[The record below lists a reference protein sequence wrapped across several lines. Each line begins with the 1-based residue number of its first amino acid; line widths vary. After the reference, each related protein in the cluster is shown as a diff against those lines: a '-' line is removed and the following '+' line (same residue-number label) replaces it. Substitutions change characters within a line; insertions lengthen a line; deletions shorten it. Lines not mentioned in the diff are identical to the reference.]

1 MRSFKKYLA
10 LMLALVMCLFLAA
23 CGGDNGDSGDD
34 DDVTD
39 GAPDSF
45 EGMVK
50 DDELLADYD
59 MYCGVWVG
67 DDGRELQVEEDEETQ
82 EVRFVLFGSDGE
94 ELDASGFIQLSQ
106 EYSADYF
113 YNEHDGIAYHSW
125 FDKDGTLH
133 IYSFGTFTKNDSTP
147 SIAAGTWY
155 LDGSES
161 ATSRLQ
167 IGEDGKW
174 MLYEDADSNPS
185 LIDSGSIEALGDG
198 AYSAVSEQFDDVAYD
213 ITLTDESTLYWG
225 GENDCY
231 MRLD

>member
-1 MRSFKKYLA
+1 MKALKKYLA
-10 LMLALVMCLFLAA
+10 LIPALLMCLSFAA
-23 CGGDNGDSGDD
+23 CGNDSTGDGDD
-34 DDVTD
+34 GNIPS
-39 GAPDSF
+39 GAPDFF

-50 DDELLADYD
+50 DDGLLADYG
-59 MYCGVWVG
+59 MYCGLWVC
-67 DDGRELQVEEDEETQ
+67 DDGREMEVEKDEDAQET
-82 EVRFVLFGSDGE
+82 RFVLYSVDGE
-94 ELDASGFIQLSQ
+94 EIDASGYIQLST

-113 YNEHDGIAYHSW
+113 YNEHDGVAYHSW
-125 FDKDGTLH
+125 FDEDGVLNV
-133 IYSFGTFTKNDSTP
+133 YSFGTFTKNDSTP

-174 MLYEDADSNPS
+174 MLYEDADSSPA
-185 LIDSGSIEALGDG
+185 LIDSGSIEAVGDG
-198 AYSAVSEQFDDVAYD
+198 AYSAVSEQFEDVAYD
-213 ITLTDESTLYWG
+213 ITITDESTLYWG

>member
-1 MRSFKKYLA
+1 MMKSLKKYLA
-10 LMLALVMCLFLAA
+10 LVLALLMCLSLAA
-23 CGGDNGDSGDD
+23 CGNDDAGDGDA
-34 DDVTD
+34 DDVS
-39 GAPDSF
+39 GSAPDSF

-50 DDELLADYD
+50 DDEPVADYG
-59 MYCGVWVG
+59 MYCGLWVC
-67 DDGRELQVEEDEETQ
+67 DDGREMEVEKDDQTQ
-82 EVRFVLFGSDGE
+82 ETRFVLYSSDGV
-94 ELDASGFIQLSQ
+94 
-106 EYSADYF
+106 
-113 YNEHDGIAYHSW
+113 AYHSW
-125 FDKDGTLH
+125 FDEDGTLNV
-133 IYSFGTFTKNDSTP
+133 YSFGTFTKSSSTP

-174 MLYEDADSNPS
+174 MLYEDADSDPA

-198 AYSAVSEQFDDVAYD
+198 AYSAVSEQFEDVSYD